1 MGRNYYYQP
10 TELII
15 DEVIS
20 DNVRAVSRPLASKL
34 TWTSV
39 HTLADIPKHLLLYV
53 LIIITLCSVKSFPNI
68 AACDRPL
75 FSPYWQERVLSGVVI
90 VTDEAPVLGWG
101 GPGPGNDIMT
111 GWPCTHITHH
121 TLASSH
127 SALTTLGPCHP
138 SPSPVLDPFKH
149 SLNSIG
155 KQTTFSWLTY
165 KKRGNESSWQKWII
179 ATELFFLWPHDVFVK
194 CSGQN
199 HLLTTHTS
207 TRPGHEARQ
216 TSGQHL
222 EMPRITP
229 GSRRTEYLCCVELQ
243 TSPMFNQS

>member
-1 MGRNYYYQP
+1 MQKLHWKRGERNNYQP
-10 TELII
+10 TDIII

-75 FSPYWQERVLSGVVI
+75 FSPYWQGRVLSSFVI

-127 SALTTLGPCHP
+127 AYPTLCSHDTWYMPPITIASFG
-138 SPSPVLDPFKH
+138 
-149 SLNSIG
+149 SL
-155 KQTTFSWLTY
+155 
-165 KKRGNESSWQKWII
+165 
-179 ATELFFLWPHDVFVK
+179 
-194 CSGQN
+194 
-199 HLLTTHTS
+199 
-207 TRPGHEARQ
+207 
-216 TSGQHL
+216 
-222 EMPRITP
+222 
-229 GSRRTEYLCCVELQ
+229 
-243 TSPMFNQS
+243 